1 MIYRNEFDRVL
12 SRENAVL
19 LGYWALLG
27 SFVAVSLAIEFY
39 DPIGWFVAFAGLGYL
54 APQIHLSRTDDTVPG
69 ESRIRIGVLLAIAV
83 GVFGFGNVG
92 GSEERVVL
100 AICLGLFVALLA
112 YEFVDG
118 YRTAEEDRS
127 TEAPSRG

>member
-1 MIYRNEFDRVL
+1 ML

-19 LGYWALLG
+19 LGYWTLLG
-27 SFVAVSLAIEFY
+27 SFVAVSLAIEFS
-39 DPIGWFVAFAGLGYL
+39 DPIVWFVAFAGLGYL
-54 APQIHLSRTDDTVPG
+54 APQLHLSRTDDSVPG

-92 GSEERVVL
+92 RPEERVVL

-127 TEAPSRG
+127 TEVSSRG